1 MSSKGAI
8 LIPKSLKGC
17 QEINWKDF
25 ADAIAA
31 FATRF
36 DDIKTLF
43 RSSRQFWHDADSL
56 GDIAGLGA
64 NTLVDTTNN
73 LFRKSIRGE
82 YSQEKSLKTRER
94 NDRYPLLS
102 LEALVAMLLSFE
114 ASDPRD
120 TVYALLS
127 IAKERAHPDGSKLI
141 DRLQPDYNKSVI
153 EVYRDFIRYC
163 VETSESVDIIC
174 RCWAPIERQSAA
186 LNSARISK
194 KKEDKPK
201 LKAKMPS
208 WVALLTKSPFGS
220 PEQALN
226 GRINGDSL
234 VGHPDRKFYNAC
246 GGRLAKNVRFDNID
260 LDMSSAGMLMLFVL

>member
-1 MSSKGAI
+1 M
-8 LIPKSLKGC
+8 
-17 QEINWKDF
+17 
-25 ADAIAA
+25 
-31 FATRF
+31 
-36 DDIKTLF
+36 LF
-43 RSSRQFWHDADSL
+43 RSSGRFRHEADSL

-73 LFRKSIRGE
+73 LFRKSVRSEYFQGKSIR
-82 YSQEKSLKTRER
+82 SRER

-114 ASDPRD
+114 ASDPKD

-127 IAKERAHPDGSKLI
+127 IAKDRAHPDGPKLL
-141 DRLQPDYNKSVI
+141 DRLQPDYRKSVV

-163 VETSESVDIIC
+163 VDTSGSLDIIC
-174 RCWAPIERQSAA
+174 RCWAPIERRSAV
-186 LNSARISK
+186 LNPARTSNK
-194 KKEDKPK
+194 REEKPK
-201 LKAKMPS
+201 LKVKMPS

-234 VGHPDRKFYNAC
+234 VGHPDHKFYNAC
-246 GGRLAKNVRFDNID
+246 GGSVAKNAHFDNLD
-260 LDMSSAGMLMLFVL
+260 LDMSSPGMASGVLPDDNYLSDCGHSRTRPNSRDDSA